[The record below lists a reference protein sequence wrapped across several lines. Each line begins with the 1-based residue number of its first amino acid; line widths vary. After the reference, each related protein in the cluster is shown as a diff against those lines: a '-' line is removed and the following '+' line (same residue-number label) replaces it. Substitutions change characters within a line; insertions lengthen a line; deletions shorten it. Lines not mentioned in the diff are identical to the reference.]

1 MNTKVEPID
10 TVLDEVQAVPAL
22 AAGAS
27 FSSASLTVGIPS
39 GLLPG
44 AYYLVA
50 KADADDVLL
59 ESSETN
65 NTSARR
71 FLIGPDL
78 EVSNVDVPAIA
89 TPDETIEASYTV
101 HNQGAAGAAAS
112 MVAFYWSTN
121 TVIDAGDTVLAS
133 TGVGALAPNG
143 IQSGQLSLV
152 IPGNATLGTYYIIA
166 NADSANSVAESSET
180 NNTLRA
186 TIRVGGDLVVSDL
199 SSPTALGAGA
209 AFVATEKTKNGGSV
223 SVEPSVTY
231 FYLSPNAGLSADDTL
246 LGSRAVG
253 GLAAGEVSVGN
264 TTLTIPIDTPAGAY
278 YLFAKADGANAVL
291 ETHEGN
297 NTDILSVKVGPDLIV
312 AISSAIAPVSAG
324 STAVVTESV
333 TNKGGANA
341 APSIVR
347 YYLSTNTTLDAA
359 DVPLAETRSVGL
371 LSPNASSGGVTQVTI
386 PAGTAPGTYYMV
398 AQADSGGSVA
408 ESIETNNT
416 YARKMQV
423 N

>member
-1 MNTKVEPID
+1 MVASATSYRLKRSATSGGPYTVVASNIKAAQYTDSGLVNGTTYYYVVSAVNFLGESADSTEVSGTPRLPADAVVSSFTVPGIAVSGSPLDVSITTKNQGTGVADPSTTRFYVSINTKVEPID

-22 AAGAS
+22 GAGTS

-89 TPDETIEASYTV
+89 TPGETIEASYTV

-112 MVAFYWSTN
+112 MVAFYWSIN

-143 IQSGQLSLV
+143 TQSGQLSLV

-209 AFVATEKTKNGGSV
+209 TFVATEKTKNGGSV
-223 SVEPSVTY
+223 AVEPSVTY
-231 FYLSPNAGLSADDTL
+231 FYLSPNAGLSADDAL

-253 GLAAGEVSVGN
+253 GLA
-264 TTLTIPIDTPAGAY
+264 PA
-278 YLFAKADGANAVL
+278 K
-291 ETHEGN
+291 
-297 NTDILSVKVGPDLIV
+297 
-312 AISSAIAPVSAG
+312 SA
-324 STAVVTESV
+324 SV
-333 TNKGGANA
+333 TRHSRSQSTHRPAPTICSRRQMAPMLSWRLTKG
-341 APSIVR
+341 
-347 YYLSTNTTLDAA
+347 TT
-359 DVPLAETRSVGL
+359 R
-371 LSPNASSGGVTQVTI
+371 
-386 PAGTAPGTYYMV
+386 TY
-398 AQADSGGSVA
+398 S
-408 ESIETNNT
+408 
-416 YARKMQV
+416 R
-423 N
+423 